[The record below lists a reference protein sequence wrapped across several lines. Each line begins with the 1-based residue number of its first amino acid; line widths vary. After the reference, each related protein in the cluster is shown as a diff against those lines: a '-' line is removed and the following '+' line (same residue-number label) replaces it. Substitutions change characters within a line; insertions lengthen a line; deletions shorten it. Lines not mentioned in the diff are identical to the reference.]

1 MRILGLIGLVL
12 ALLVVGV
19 LVKKQI
25 GAAATP
31 AVPALS
37 ASASDKAQ
45 PAATVRDQSSQVQRQ
60 YQQAL
65 DAAVQQRAMPDE
77 AN

>member
-1 MRILGLIGLVL
+1 M
-12 ALLVVGV
+12 LVVGE

>member
-1 MRILGLIGLVL
+1 MPKM
-12 ALLVVGV
+12 LVVGV

-25 GAAATP
+25 GAATP
-31 AVPALS
+31 AVPGLA
-37 ASASDKAQ
+37 ASASDKAP
-45 PAATVRDQSSQVQRQ
+45 PAATVRDQSSQMQRQ